1 MPTKTT
7 PTPKKWQRITFQ
19 RVGLAGL
26 KDDLAAFEKKYGMT
40 TEAFVQKVW
49 SGELEESKDF
59 IMWLGHAE
67 TYKDMMNGSAA

>member
-1 MPTKTT
+1 MKTAST
-7 PTPKKWQRITFQ
+7 TKKWKRITYK

-26 KDDLAAFEKKYGMT
+26 KKELAAFEKKYGMP
-40 TEAFVQKVW
+40 TETFVKKVW

-67 TYKDMMNGSAA
+67 IYQDMMNGRKA